1 MIVST
6 SPLSNFPLRLPV
18 TMLQMMSSSSKGHIG
33 MNPILEDNDSNE
45 YKDKVP
51 REDERWNFNKAVET
65 GGGGSSR

>member
-1 MIVST
+1 
-6 SPLSNFPLRLPV
+6 
-18 TMLQMMSSSSKGHIG
+18 MLQMMSSSSKGQIG